1 MKKCPCLLCIAMM
14 LMAGGGM
21 LTPKPSPLTSNPSPL
36 IPNSSFLIPNSTQF
50 RRVDTSG
57 NLSGDY
63 VRSIVRDRYGAI
75 WLLMMTH
82 VERYDG
88 HRFHHYEVNGMP
100 QGGDALHDIV
110 LTADGRLW
118 ITGTSHNYVYHE
130 REDCIRRTD
139 AADFT
144 PYGIAQDT
152 VGSIFVDGR
161 QDLWCRSAGDG
172 PVLYHYNFATRR
184 LTHTDVSGAGA
195 VIGLTLVHDR
205 AYVLTA
211 TADRRCALWTATPGR
226 QTLTPVT
233 HLDVTP
239 SDRTRIYADSQ
250 GRIWLYALNETML
263 WQFDSRTSVWTD
275 ATQTLPLAGA
285 MMTALI
291 DDGDGNL
298 WMGTGNRGICILDAK
313 GSFTTIRQ
321 DGGAP
326 FKLVDNHI
334 NCFFRDSETTTMWVG
349 TSKQGVVFCNQAL
362 TSFSIAHMPAGDDV
376 SCLDADPDGRLWMG
390 FDSQGAASVENSLP
404 LTPPKGGASP
414 LTPPEGGE
422 TDYLRS
428 RSLPFREG
436 MGVGFPFREGLG
448 VGFSRLT
455 TRHGGLSSNQV
466 VCTLRDSQG
475 RRWWGSYGGDLLYFD
490 AGNHPH
496 RIADRRLQQVISMQE
511 DADGLIWVGTFY
523 DGAYLLDPATNHI
536 ARSITPADS
545 PLSTG
550 CISQLLWDGSRHRL
564 YMATNDGL
572 YALDGDTLRCLMQG
586 TSIRSI
592 LLTTDSRTLWAG
604 LDNGLVAYD
613 PDKSWSCENKR
624 AYPNA
629 EPIAT
634 LTVRDGLSHN
644 TIFALAEDDYHSI
657 WASTK
662 HGISRITPTRAGYRC
677 TAYKETDGMGGISFN
692 PHATTRLSDG
702 TILMGALGSIV
713 TIKPHPDI
721 PATPHTGGHSTF
733 FTTLFINGE
742 RVEVG
747 TPLNDG
753 RIVLRQNLLMTDR
766 IDLRHDDTSVT
777 IEVSDMNCL
786 LPHQHFQYR
795 LGREGDWHDLEGNT
809 IILNDLHPGTYQL
822 QARTAT
828 SSAAAD
834 SMATLTIRVAQ
845 PWYLTRLAV
854 ILYVLLATTLLLL
867 LLRHRRQLLRQRRRD
882 ERHEMALRQQQQ
894 TDEAKM
900 RFFTNVSHD
909 MRTPLSLIVTP
920 LSRLL
925 QRTDIAPDVRSQL
938 QLIRHS
944 ADTLQEEITQLLDY
958 RRLEQTPGTLNP
970 TRGPL
975 REFVR
980 IVCQPFTESEL
991 QGGVTLT
998 TVLPPDDP
1006 MEARF
1011 DHAKT
1016 KRVLV
1021 NLISNAIKYNRPG
1034 GTVTVALNRDGSDAV
1049 IRVTDQGI
1057 GIRPENRERIFE
1069 RFYQEP
1075 HDDDATGTAYTGSGI
1090 GLHLVRQYVT
1100 MMGGTVTVTPATP
1113 QGSTFT
1119 VRLPLGEQPEEG
1131 NISSDYQTK
1140 RLTDESR
1147 LTDYQTNRLTDNS
1160 PSTEP
1165 PTEHLSDSPK
1175 VCKSNSLIKVSKS
1188 DSLKNNS
1195 SEPEEE
1201 STPPVPAPIL
1211 VVEDNDDFRTFLRSC
1226 LESHYSVIAAAN
1238 GREALALLEHQDVR
1252 LIISDIM
1259 MPVMDGMA
1267 LCRRVKGDLRY
1278 SHIPFI
1284 MLSARTAD
1292 QQQAEGLGEG
1302 ADDYITKPFNL
1313 DILLLRI
1320 ERLLRWAEG
1329 ARERFQQP
1337 DVKPSELTVS
1347 RIDER
1352 LIADAIEQVQANI
1365 ADPDY
1370 SVEQLAA
1377 ALAMSRSGLYK
1388 KLMAITGLSPLLF
1401 IRTLRIKRGRQLLEQ
1416 SGENVSQVAYSIGLS
1431 PKQFAKY
1438 FREAYGQLPSDFL
1451 KA

>member
-1 MKKCPCLLCIAMM
+1 MKNHTFLLCVAALL
-14 LMAGGGM
+14 LMVGGEGKAYPHP
-21 LTPKPSPLTSNPSPL
+21 LPKGKGARAEVISPPSFRRGKGEAA
-36 IPNSSFLIPNSTQF
+36 NSSFLIPNSTQF

-390 FDSQGAASVENSLP
+390 FDSQGAASVENSL
-404 LTPPKGGASP
+404 S
-414 LTPPEGGE
+414 
-422 TDYLRS
+422 
-428 RSLPFREG
+428 
-436 MGVGFPFREGLG
+436 
-448 VGFSRLT
+448 FSRLT

-490 AGNHPH
+490 AGNRPH

-572 YALDGDTLRCLMQG
+572 YAFDGDTLRCLMQG

-624 AYPNA
+624 AHPNA

-753 RIVLRQNLLMTDR
+753 RIVLRQNLLMTER

-828 SSAAAD
+828 SAAAAD

-867 LLRHRRQLLRQRRRD
+867 LLRHRRQRLRQRSANERR
-882 ERHEMALRQQQQ
+882 EMVLRQQQQ

-925 QRTDIAPDVRSQL
+925 QRSDIAPDVRNQL

-1075 HDDDATGTAYTGSGI
+1075 HDDATGTAYTGSGI

-1100 MMGGTVTVTPATP
+1100 MMGGTVTVAPAIP
-1113 QGSTFT
+1113 KGSTFI
-1119 VRLPLGEQPEEG
+1119 VRLPLVEESEVK
-1131 NISSDYQTK
+1131 NTSSSYQIDRLSTK
-1140 RLTDESR
+1140 TSDDSVES
-1147 LTDYQTNRLTDNS
+1147 
-1160 PSTEP
+1160 EP
-1165 PTEHLSDSPK
+1165 LAEHSSA
-1175 VCKSNSLIKVSKS
+1175 SLKS
-1188 DSLKNNS
+1188 DVCQS
-1195 SEPEEE
+1195 SPEPEEN
-1201 STPPVPAPIL
+1201 TLFPPAPIL

-1226 LESHYSVIAAAN
+1226 LESHYSVATAAN
-1238 GREALALLEHQDVR
+1238 GHEALALLGQQDVR

-1259 MPVMDGMA
+1259 MPVMDGMT

-1320 ERLLRWAEG
+1320 ERILRWAEG
-1329 ARERFQQP
+1329 ARDRFQQL

-1347 RIDER
+1347 RVDER
-1352 LIADAIEQVQANI
+1352 LIAEAIEQVETNI

-1401 IRTLRIKRGRQLLEQ
+1401 IRTLRIKRGRQLLEK
-1416 SGENVSQVAYSIGLS
+1416 SGESVSQIAYHIGLS

-1438 FREAYGQLPSDFL
+1438 FREAYGILPSEFVVKQN

>member
-1 MKKCPCLLCIAMM
+1 MKNHTFLLCVAALL
-14 LMAGGGM
+14 LMAGGGHASVRYDTV
-21 LTPKPSPLTSNPSPL
+21 LSASSPSVPVAQR
-36 IPNSSFLIPNSTQF
+36 QF

-75 WLLMMTH
+75 WLLMMNH

-100 QGGDALHDIV
+100 QGGDALHDIAV
-110 LTADGRLW
+110 TADGRLW

-130 REDCIRRTD
+130 REDCIRRTG
-139 AADFT
+139 ADTFA
-144 PYGIAQDT
+144 PYGISDT
-152 VGSIFVDGR
+152 VGAIFIDSR
-161 QDLWCRSAGDG
+161 QDLWCRSATGN
-172 PVLYHYNFATRR
+172 PVLYHYNFATQR
-184 LTHTDVSGAGA
+184 LTQTDIGGAGT

-211 TADRRCALWTATPGR
+211 TTDGCCAIWTATQGR
-226 QTLTPVT
+226 QALTPVT
-233 HLDVTP
+233 RIDVAP
-239 SDRTRIYADSQ
+239 SDRTRLYADSQ
-250 GRIWLYALNETML
+250 GRIWLYALNETLL

-275 ATQTLPLAGA
+275 ATEVLPLDSA
-285 MMTALI
+285 MMTTLI

-298 WMGTGNRGICILDAK
+298 WMGTGNRGICILDAQ
-313 GSFTTIRQ
+313 GTFSIMQQ
-321 DGGAP
+321 DDGAP
-326 FKLVDNHI
+326 FQLVDNHI
-334 NCFFRDSETTTMWVG
+334 NCFFRDSETATMWVG
-349 TSKQGVVFCNQAL
+349 TSKQGVVFCNPAL
-362 TSFSIAHMPAGDDV
+362 TSVSISHMPDDDDV
-376 SCLDADPDGRLWMG
+376 SCLDVDPDGRLWMG
-390 FDSQGAASVENSLP
+390 FDSQGAASVVEGHLP
-404 LTPPKGGASP
+404 PAVLRLQSFLTC
-414 LTPPEGGE
+414 
-422 TDYLRS
+422 
-428 RSLPFREG
+428 
-436 MGVGFPFREGLG
+436 
-448 VGFSRLT
+448 LT
-455 TRHGGLSSNQV
+455 TRHGRLSSNQV

-475 RRWWGSYGGDLLYFD
+475 RRWWGSYGGDLLYMD
-490 AGNHPH
+490 ASLRPC
-496 RIADRRLQQVISMQE
+496 RIADTRLHQVISMQE
-511 DADGLIWVGTFY
+511 DDRGHIWIGTFY
-523 DGAYLLDPATNHI
+523 DGAYLLDPATSSI
-536 ARSITPADS
+536 VLSITIANS
-545 PLSTG
+545 SLSTG
-550 CISQLLWDGSRHRL
+550 CISQLLWDDSRHRL

-572 YALDGDTLRCLMQG
+572 YVFDRDSDSLHCLTRG
-586 TSIRSI
+586 INVRSI
-592 LLTTDSRTLWAG
+592 LLTADKRTLWVG

-613 PDKSWSCENKR
+613 PDH
-624 AYPNA
+624 AA
-629 EPIAT
+629 PIAT

-644 TIFALAEDDYHSI
+644 TIFALAEDDYRSV

-662 HGISRITPTRAGYRC
+662 HGISRITPSPTGYRC
-677 TAYKETDGMGGISFN
+677 TAYKEADGLGGICFN

-713 TIKPHPDI
+713 TIRPRPDI
-721 PATPHTGGHSTF
+721 PATPHPVLSTF
-733 FTTLFINGE
+733 FTTLFIDGE

-747 TPLNDG
+747 VPLSDG
-753 RIVLRQNLLMTDR
+753 RIVLKQNLLMTDR
-766 IDLRHDDTSVT
+766 IELRHSDTTVS

-786 LPHQHFQYR
+786 LPQQHFQYR
-795 LGREGDWHDLEGNT
+795 LGREGDWHDLEGHT
-809 IILNDLHPGTYQL
+809 IVLNDLHPGTYQL
-822 QARTAT
+822 QARTV
-828 SSAAAD
+828 AAATD
-834 SMATLTIRVAQ
+834 GGNSATLTIRVAP
-845 PWYLTRLAV
+845 PWYLTRLAI
-854 ILYVLLATTLLLL
+854 ILYALLASSTTLL
-867 LLRHRRQLLRQRRRD
+867 LLRHRRQRLHQRSDD
-882 ERHEMALRQQQQ
+882 ERRAMALRQQQQ

-925 QRTDIAPDVRSQL
+925 QRDDIAPDVRRQL
-938 QLIRHS
+938 QLISHS

-980 IVCQPFTESEL
+980 VVCQPFTESEL

-1011 DHAKT
+1011 DHAKM

-1034 GTVTVALNRDGSDAV
+1034 GTVTVALNRGNNDAV
-1049 IRVTDQGI
+1049 ISVTDQGI

-1075 HDDDATGTAYTGSGI
+1075 HDNNATGTAYTGSGI
-1090 GLHLVRQYVT
+1090 GLHLVHQYVT
-1100 MMGGTVTVTPATP
+1100 MMGGTVTVAPAIP
-1113 QGSTFT
+1113 KGSTFI
-1119 VRLPLGEQPEEG
+1119 VRLPLVEESEEK
-1131 NISSDYQTK
+1131 NTSSSYQIDRLSTK
-1140 RLTDESR
+1140 TSDDSVES
-1147 LTDYQTNRLTDNS
+1147 
-1160 PSTEP
+1160 EP
-1165 PTEHLSDSPK
+1165 LAEHSSA
-1175 VCKSNSLIKVSKS
+1175 
-1188 DSLKNNS
+1188 SLKSEVFQS
-1195 SEPEEE
+1195 SPEPEED
-1201 STPPVPAPIL
+1201 TPLPPAPIL

-1226 LESHYSVIAAAN
+1226 LESHYSVATAAN
-1238 GREALALLEHQDVR
+1238 GREALALLGQQDVR

-1292 QQQAEGLGEG
+1292 QQQTEGLGEG

-1320 ERLLRWAEG
+1320 ERILRWAEG
-1329 ARERFQQP
+1329 ARDRFQQL

-1347 RIDER
+1347 RVDER
-1352 LIADAIEQVQANI
+1352 LIAEAIEQVETNI
-1365 ADPDY
+1365 ADPEY

-1401 IRTLRIKRGRQLLEQ
+1401 IRTLRIKRGRQLLEK
-1416 SGENVSQVAYSIGLS
+1416 SGESVSQVAYHIGLS

-1438 FREAYGQLPSDFL
+1438 FREAYGILPSEFVINKTRPKDMDVGEGTRL
-1451 KA
+1451 GH

>member
-21 LTPKPSPLTSNPSPL
+21 LTPQPSPLTSNPEASPQPSPKGKGTRAVVISPPSFRRGKGEAAHSSFL

-57 NLSGDY
+57 NLSGDF

-75 WLLMMTH
+75 WLLMMYH

-130 REDCIRRTD
+130 REDCIRRAGAD
-139 AADFT
+139 AFA
-144 PYGIAQDT
+144 PYGIARDT

-161 QDLWCRSAGDG
+161 QDLWCRSAGAT

-184 LTHTDVSGAGA
+184 LTHTDVSGAGT

-211 TADRRCALWTATPGR
+211 TADRRCALWTAAQGR
-226 QTLTPVT
+226 QTLTPLT
-233 HLDVTP
+233 HLNVTP
-239 SDRTRIYADSQ
+239 SDRIRIYADSQ

-275 ATQTLPLAGA
+275 ATETLPLAGA

-298 WMGTGNRGICILDAK
+298 WMGTGNHGICILDAK
-313 GSFTTIRQ
+313 GTFSTIQQ

-326 FKLVDNHI
+326 FQLIDNHI
-334 NCFFRDSETTTMWVG
+334 NCFFRDSETATMWVG
-349 TSKQGVVFCNQAL
+349 TSKQGVVFCNRAL
-362 TSFSIAHMPAGDDV
+362 TSVSIAHMPAGDDV

-404 LTPPKGGASP
+404 LTPPKGGETSGTGP
-414 LTPPEGGE
+414 L
-422 TDYLRS
+422 
-428 RSLPFREG
+428 
-436 MGVGFPFREGLG
+436 PFREGLG
-448 VGFSRLT
+448 LGFSRLT

-490 AGNHPH
+490 AGSHPH
-496 RIADRRLQQVISMQE
+496 RIADTRLQQVISMQE

-536 ARSITPADS
+536 VRSLTPADS

-572 YALDGDTLRCLMQG
+572 YAFYGDTLRCLMQG
-586 TSIRSI
+586 INVRSI
-592 LLTTDSRTLWAG
+592 LLTADSRTLWVG

-613 PDKSWSCENKR
+613 PEGAS
-624 AYPNA
+624 
-629 EPIAT
+629 PIAT

-644 TIFALAEDDYHSI
+644 TIFALAEDDYHSV

-662 HGISRITPTRAGYRC
+662 HGISRITPASNDYRC
-677 TAYKETDGMGGISFN
+677 TAYKEADGLGGISFN

-713 TIKPHPDI
+713 TIKPRPDV

-747 TPLNDG
+747 TPLSDG

-766 IDLRHDDTSVT
+766 IELRHDDTSVT

-786 LPHQHFQYR
+786 LPQQHFQYR

-822 QARTAT
+822 QAQTVA
-828 SSAAAD
+828 SAAAD
-834 SMATLTIRVAQ
+834 GMATLTIRVAR
-845 PWYLTRLAV
+845 PWYLNRLAV
-854 ILYVLLATTLLLL
+854 AIYILLTTALTAL
-867 LLRHRRQLLRQRRRD
+867 LLRRRQLQLRRRAAAQQ
-882 ERHEMALRQQQQ
+882 HEMAIRQQQQ

-920 LSRLL
+920 LQRLL
-925 QRTDIAPDVRSQL
+925 QRDTLDEEVRSQL
-938 QLIRHS
+938 ELMRHS
-944 ADTLQEEITQLLDY
+944 ADTLQEEIAQLLDY
-958 RRLEQTPGTLNP
+958 RRLDQTPGTLSLSD
-970 TRGPL
+970 GSL
-975 REFVR
+975 REFVQT
-980 IVCQPFTESEL
+980 VCQPFVDADL
-991 QGGVTLT
+991 QGGVTLGVT
-998 TVLPPDDP
+998 LPETGD
-1006 MEARF
+1006 MMTRF
-1011 DHAKT
+1011 DHAKL
-1016 KRVLV
+1016 KRIIT
-1021 NLISNAIKYNRPG
+1021 NLISNAIKYNKPG
-1034 GTVTVALNRDGSDAV
+1034 GHVQVTLSRDAGDAV
-1049 IRVTDQGI
+1049 ISVSDQGK

-1069 RFYQEP
+1069 RFFQEP
-1075 HDDDATGTAYTGSGI
+1075 HDNRATYTGSGI
-1090 GLHLVRQYVT
+1090 GLHLVKQYVL
-1100 MMGGTVTVTPATP
+1100 MMGGSVSVTPAEP
-1113 QGSTFT
+1113 EGSVFT
-1119 VRLPLGEQPEEG
+1119 VRLPLAEVSGAKTPAVPVSPG
-1131 NISSDYQTK
+1131 TPAPPSA
-1140 RLTDESR
+1140 ESV
-1147 LTDYQTNRLTDNS
+1147 TGTPATA
-1160 PSTEP
+1160 EP
-1165 PTEHLSDSPK
+1165 PQSPEAQETK
-1175 VCKSNSLIKVSKS
+1175 TLLI
-1188 DSLKNNS
+1188 
-1195 SEPEEE
+1195 
-1201 STPPVPAPIL
+1201 
-1211 VVEDNDDFRTFLRSC
+1211 VEDNDDFRSFLQSC
-1226 LESHYSVIAAAN
+1226 LTEHYRTLTAAN
-1238 GREALALLEHQDVR
+1238 GEEALRLLAKHEVQLIVSDV
-1252 LIISDIM
+1252 M
-1259 MPVMDGMA
+1259 MPVMDGME
-1267 LCRRVKGDLRY
+1267 LCRRVKNDLRI

-1284 MLSARTAD
+1284 MLTARATDEAQAD
-1292 QQQAEGLGEG
+1292 GLHEG

-1320 ERLLRWAEG
+1320 GRLLRWAEN
-1329 ARERFQQP
+1329 ARERFQQADVRP
-1337 DVKPSELTVS
+1337 DELTVS
-1347 RIDER
+1347 PVDQR
-1352 LIADAIEQVQANI
+1352 LIEQAIAQVEAHI

-1370 SVEQLAA
+1370 SVEQLGS

-1416 SGENVSQVAYSIGLS
+1416 SGESVSQVAYSIGLS

-1438 FREAYGQLPSDFL
+1438 FREAYGQLPSEFL
-1451 KA
+1451 KT